1 MKEVKTPWID
11 ERTRK
16 SWSGSWEGCFLASL
30 ATRNSPTT
38 STWSL
43 SLSLSAKLFLNSI
56 FPSPFL
62 SLSSPTM
69 LCLWPHLHH
78 QSLVLRGYPG
88 RAYLS
93 TAILLQSQG
102 LEKANGILGLELT
115 LAEGASIDQRRR
127 GMFDFRAKSGRVSPR
142 PTLKTFNWH
151 FLPLVPTFWKM
162 YWL

>member
-1 MKEVKTPWID
+1 MKTPWID

-38 STWSL
+38 STWYL
-43 SLSLSAKLFLNSI
+43 SLSLSAKLFLIAI
-56 FPSPFL
+56 FPSPSPFL

-69 LCLWPHLHH
+69 LCLWPHFHH

-142 PTLKTFNWH
+142 PTLKTFNRH